1 MLDKSDL
8 QAIAELMDLKLE
20 PIKEQLAEVRD
31 VATRASIIQV
41 IDTLPNIQL
50 MYESNK
56 SIIEEHK
63 RLDKIEAKIEVLQD
77 DVFAL
82 KETVKQL
89 KKAQ

>member
-1 MLDKSDL
+1 MK
-8 QAIAELMDLKLE
+8 AK
-20 PIKEQLAEVRD
+20 
-31 VATRASIIQV
+31 
-41 IDTLPNIQL
+41 
-50 MYESNK
+50 K

>member
-31 VATRASIIQV
+31 VATRAALIQENE
-41 IDTLPNIQL
+41 TLPKIQL
-50 MYESNK
+50 MYESQK
-56 SIIEEHK
+56 SMIEEHK

>member
-31 VATRASIIQV
+31 VATRTALIQENEA
-41 IDTLPNIQL
+41 LPKIQL
-50 MYESNK
+50 MYESQK